1 MNNKKYRLIWAAGL
15 IVLGL
20 AALLMA
26 VNGIAGGILPDA
38 LVRILGIIILIELS
52 VVAYTTI
59 KLYGGK
65 KRG

>member
-26 VNGIAGGILPDA
+26 VNAIAGGTLPDV
-38 LVRILGIIILIELS
+38 LVQILGIVILIELP
-52 VVAYTTI
+52 VVVYTTI